1 MLGLFKRL
9 SKGVRFSNYYLLIIW
24 RLLLA
29 YIIYTLCRAVFLIYN
44 LDLLQPMSG
53 ADLWNIF
60 RGGLMFDTTAIL
72 YTNILYLVLSFIP
85 APFVFNRIYQKILRI
100 LYVTVNFICVC
111 MNLGDTVYF
120 PFSMRRVSMTFFSEF
135 TGDVNFGTIFL
146 ESLAM
151 FWYITLI
158 GIILLL
164 LLIWLSGSF
173 RDIKSPAYAART
185 AGAATTASAATTAG
199 AATVAG
205 AATTATTATAA
216 SALSLPQ
223 RRRAMWRALGIQALA
238 LIITAP
244 LFIIGVRGGATRTMR
259 PITLSNAGD
268 FVQVAIHTQAVLNT
282 PFSIIRTIG
291 KAKFT
296 KQNFYPT
303 EAALEQVFT
312 PIKNLPDG
320 ATAQTL
326 QASGNTAS
334 ASIRTK
340 EGPALQD
347 SHFVPALQLEEG
359 ATVGSKRNIVI
370 LIVESFA
377 AENMSFLNPELPES
391 LTPFLDSLS
400 REGLLCTNAFAN
412 GRKSIDAVPS
422 ILASMPSLIT
432 SFAVTPYAT
441 NDLNGLPDILKEMGY
456 YCAFLHGAPNN
467 SMGIR
472 AVSHLCGVDN
482 YYGKTEFGDDSKFD
496 GAWGIW
502 DEYFL
507 PFAANTI
514 GTFKEP
520 FCASIFTLSSHHPFK
535 LPKEYEGVFPQGA
548 TDLQRVTPYT
558 DMSLRKFFEQAR
570 KSDWYKNTI
579 FVITPDHST
588 LTGHAPKYKTPIWST
603 SIPIIFYA
611 PGFIKPG
618 RYNAPVQQ
626 LDIMPTLLGLL
637 NYNKPYFAFGR
648 DLNRD
653 STLQP
658 FVINYGTNQFQLIQ
672 GDTLLV
678 RDNKSLVA
686 AYYYKT
692 DSLLLNNLLAP
703 ASGAAAG
710 NSSAAVCSA
719 AGASACGSAVSKAV
733 GTAGN
738 SSAAGSAAG
747 STAVSSAVAGGSA
760 AGASAAGSAGSA
772 SASVASAGSALA
784 ADAAAGANT
793 DPDYEIILNA
803 PQIQDKELLAKQNAF
818 FKAIIQQY
826 VNRMIDNRLTPAN

>member
-135 TGDVNFGTIFL
+135 TGDINFGTILL

-164 LLIWLSGSF
+164 LLIWLSGSCKY
-173 RDIKSPAYAART
+173 IKSPAYAART
-185 AGAATTASAATTAG
+185 AGAATTSG

-216 SALSLPQ
+216 GALSLPQ
-223 RRRAMWRALGIQALA
+223 RRRAMWRALGLQALA

-320 ATAQTL
+320 TTAQTL
-326 QASGNTAS
+326 QANGTAAS

-514 GTFKEP
+514 STFKEP

-703 ASGAAAG
+703 AAGTAAGSTQVSTAVGTAEAGAA
-710 NSSAAVCSA
+710 
-719 AGASACGSAVSKAV
+719 AV

-738 SSAAGSAAG
+738 SSAAGVAAVGVAAG
-747 STAVSSAVAGGSA
+747 S
-760 AGASAAGSAGSA
+760 SA
-772 SASVASAGSALA
+772 SAGVP
-784 ADAAAGANT
+784 AGANT
-793 DPDYEIILNA
+793 DSDYAIIYNA

>member
-135 TGDVNFGTIFL
+135 TGDINFGTIFL

-164 LLIWLSGSF
+164 LLIWLSGSCKH
-173 RDIKSPAYAART
+173 IKSPAYAVRT
-185 AGAATTASAATTAG
+185 AGAAI
-199 AATVAG
+199 
-205 AATTATTATAA
+205 TATAA

-223 RRRAMWRALGIQALA
+223 RRRAMWRALGLQALA

-296 KQNFYPT
+296 KQNFFPT

-326 QASGNTAS
+326 QANGTA
-334 ASIRTK
+334 AQEGIRTK

-535 LPKEYEGVFPQGA
+535 LPKEYEGVFPQGE

-710 NSSAAVCSA
+710 STQVSTASAGVAA
-719 AGASACGSAVSKAV
+719 AGASAVSTAV
-733 GTAGN
+733 GTAG
-738 SSAAGSAAG
+738 STVVSTASAGAAAGSSA
-747 STAVSSAVAGGSA
+747 AVSSAVSTAGSALVGNSAA

-772 SASVASAGSALA
+772 AASVASAGSASA
-784 ADAAAGANT
+784 AGGAAGANT

-826 VNRMIDNRLTPAN
+826 VNRMIDNRLTPDN

>member
-135 TGDVNFGTIFL
+135 TGDINFGTILL

-164 LLIWLSGSF
+164 LLIWLSGSCKH
-173 RDIKSPAYAART
+173 IKSPAYAART
-185 AGAATTASAATTAG
+185 AG
-199 AATVAG
+199 
-205 AATTATTATAA
+205 AA

-223 RRRAMWRALGIQALA
+223 RRRAMWRAIGLQALA

-312 PIKNLPDG
+312 PIKNFPDG
-320 ATAQTL
+320 AIAQTL
-326 QASGNTAS
+326 QANGTTAQ
-334 ASIRTK
+334 AGIRTK

-377 AENMSFLNPELPES
+377 AENMSFLNPDLPES

-710 NSSAAVCSA
+710 NSSAV
-719 AGASACGSAVSKAV
+719 GGSA
-733 GTAGN
+733 G
-738 SSAAGSAAG
+738 SS
-747 STAVSSAVAGGSA
+747 AVSSAS
-760 AGASAAGSAGSA
+760 AGAAAGSSAAISSAVSTAGSA
-772 SASVASAGSALA
+772 SAAGG
-784 ADAAAGANT
+784 AAGANA

>member
-146 ESLAM
+146 ESLVM

-164 LLIWLSGSF
+164 LLIWLSGSCKH
-173 RDIKSPAYAART
+173 IKSPAY
-185 AGAATTASAATTAG
+185 
-199 AATVAG
+199 
-205 AATTATTATAA
+205 
-216 SALSLPQ
+216 
-223 RRRAMWRALGIQALA
+223 GIQALA

-296 KQNFYPT
+296 KQNFYST

-312 PIKNLPDG
+312 PIKNFPDG

-326 QASGNTAS
+326 QANGIAAS

-535 LPKEYEGVFPQGA
+535 LPKEYEGVFPQGE

-710 NSSAAVCSA
+710 STQVSTASAGVAA
-719 AGASACGSAVSKAV
+719 AGASAVSTAV
-733 GTAGN
+733 
-738 SSAAGSAAG
+738 GSAAG
-747 STAVSSAVAGGSA
+747 APAGRSAAVSSAVSTARSALVGNSAA
-760 AGASAAGSAGSA
+760 AGASAGSA
-772 SASVASAGSALA
+772 SAAGG
-784 ADAAAGANT
+784 AAGANT

>member
-29 YIIYTLCRAVFLIYN
+29 YIIYSLCRAVFLIYN

-135 TGDVNFGTIFL
+135 TGDINFGTILL

-185 AGAATTASAATTAG
+185 AGAATTAGADTT
-199 AATVAG
+199 AG

-223 RRRAMWRALGIQALA
+223 RRRAMWRALGLQALA

-320 ATAQTL
+320 TTAQTL
-326 QASGNTAS
+326 QANGTA
-334 ASIRTK
+334 AQEGIRTK

-535 LPKEYEGVFPQGA
+535 LPKEYEGVFPQGE

-703 ASGAAAG
+703 ASGAAGSTQVSTASAG
-710 NSSAAVCSA
+710 VAA
-719 AGASACGSAVSKAV
+719 AGASAVSTAVSTASA
-733 GTAGN
+733 GAAAGN
-738 SSAAGSAAG
+738 SSAAGG
-747 STAVSSAVAGGSA
+747 SV

-772 SASVASAGSALA
+772 AASVASAGSASA
-784 ADAAAGANT
+784 AGGAAGANT

>member
-1 MLGLFKRL
+1 
-9 SKGVRFSNYYLLIIW
+9 
-24 RLLLA
+24 
-29 YIIYTLCRAVFLIYN
+29 
-44 LDLLQPMSG
+44 
-53 ADLWNIF
+53 
-60 RGGLMFDTTAIL
+60 
-72 YTNILYLVLSFIP
+72 
-85 APFVFNRIYQKILRI
+85 
-100 LYVTVNFICVC
+100 
-111 MNLGDTVYF
+111 
-120 PFSMRRVSMTFFSEF
+120 
-135 TGDVNFGTIFL
+135 
-146 ESLAM
+146 
-151 FWYITLI
+151 
-158 GIILLL
+158 
-164 LLIWLSGSF
+164 
-173 RDIKSPAYAART
+173 
-185 AGAATTASAATTAG
+185 
-199 AATVAG
+199 
-205 AATTATTATAA
+205 
-216 SALSLPQ
+216 
-223 RRRAMWRALGIQALA
+223 
-238 LIITAP
+238 
-244 LFIIGVRGGATRTMR
+244 MR

-320 ATAQTL
+320 TTAQTL
-326 QASGNTAS
+326 QANGNA
-334 ASIRTK
+334 APAVIRTK

-514 GTFKEP
+514 STFKEP

-626 LDIMPTLLGLL
+626 LDIMPTLLGLI

-703 ASGAAAG
+703 ASGGSPAGSTVVSSASAGAAAG
-710 NSSAAVCSA
+710 R
-719 AGASACGSAVSKAV
+719 
-733 GTAGN
+733 
-738 SSAAGSAAG
+738 
-747 STAVSSAVAGGSA
+747 STAVSSASAGGSA
-760 AGASAAGSAGSA
+760 AGAPAVSTAGSTVVSSA
-772 SASVASAGSALA
+772 SAGG
-784 ADAAAGANT
+784 AAGANT

>member
-135 TGDVNFGTIFL
+135 TGDINFGTILL

-185 AGAATTASAATTAG
+185 AGAATI
-199 AATVAG
+199 
-205 AATTATTATAA
+205 ATAA

-223 RRRAMWRALGIQALA
+223 RRRTMWRALGLQALA

-320 ATAQTL
+320 TTAQTL
-326 QASGNTAS
+326 QANGTA
-334 ASIRTK
+334 AQEGIRTK

-637 NYNKPYFAFGR
+637 NYNNPYFAFGR

-710 NSSAAVCSA
+710 S
-719 AGASACGSAVSKAV
+719 
-733 GTAGN
+733 
-738 SSAAGSAAG
+738 GSAAG
-747 STAVSSAVAGGSA
+747 G
-760 AGASAAGSAGSA
+760 AGATAAGSAGSA
-772 SASVASAGSALA
+772 ASVASAGSASA
-784 ADAAAGANT
+784 AGGAAGANT
-793 DPDYEIILNA
+793 DGDYAIIYNA

>member
-9 SKGVRFSNYYLLIIW
+9 SKGVSFSNYYLLIIW

-135 TGDVNFGTIFL
+135 TGDINFGTIFL

-164 LLIWLSGSF
+164 LLIWLSGSCKH
-173 RDIKSPAYAART
+173 IKSPA
-185 AGAATTASAATTAG
+185 
-199 AATVAG
+199 
-205 AATTATTATAA
+205 
-216 SALSLPQ
+216 SLPQ

-320 ATAQTL
+320 TTAQTL
-326 QASGNTAS
+326 QANGNA
-334 ASIRTK
+334 AQEGIRTK

-535 LPKEYEGVFPQGA
+535 LPKEYEGVFPQGE

-703 ASGAAAG
+703 ASGGSPAG
-710 NSSAAVCSA
+710 SSQ
-719 AGASACGSAVSKAV
+719 VSTAV

-738 SSAAGSAAG
+738 SSAAGSAAVG
-747 STAVSSAVAGGSA
+747 VSVGASTSAGAAAGSSAVSTAGS
-760 AGASAAGSAGSA
+760 ASAAGSAGCA
-772 SASVASAGSALA
+772 ATSVASAGSALA
-784 ADAAAGANT
+784 AGGAAGSSTAGAPAGANT
-793 DPDYEIILNA
+793 DPDYEIIRNA

>member
-9 SKGVRFSNYYLLIIW
+9 SKGVSFSNYYLLIIW

-29 YIIYTLCRAVFLIYN
+29 YIIYSLCRAVFLIYN

-135 TGDVNFGTIFL
+135 TGDINFGTILL

-164 LLIWLSGSF
+164 LLIWLSGSCKY
-173 RDIKSPAYAART
+173 IKSPAYAA
-185 AGAATTASAATTAG
+185 TTAG
-199 AATVAG
+199 AST
-205 AATTATTATAA
+205 
-216 SALSLPQ
+216 LPQ
-223 RRRAMWRALGIQALA
+223 RRRAMWRALGLQALA

-326 QASGNTAS
+326 QANDTA
-334 ASIRTK
+334 APAGIRTK

-710 NSSAAVCSA
+710 STQVSTASAGVAA
-719 AGASACGSAVSKAV
+719 AGASAVSTAV

-738 SSAAGSAAG
+738 
-747 STAVSSAVAGGSA
+747 TVVSSA
-760 AGASAAGSAGSA
+760 SAG
-772 SASVASAGSALA
+772 ASAGSALA
-784 ADAAAGANT
+784 AGGAAGANT

>member
-29 YIIYTLCRAVFLIYN
+29 YIIYSLCRAVFLIYN

-135 TGDVNFGTIFL
+135 TGDINFGTILL

-164 LLIWLSGSF
+164 LLIWLSGSCKH
-173 RDIKSPAYAART
+173 IKSPAYAART
-185 AGAATTASAATTAG
+185 AGAATTSG

-216 SALSLPQ
+216 GAASPASLPQ
-223 RRRAMWRALGIQALA
+223 RRRAMWRAIGLQALA

-312 PIKNLPDG
+312 PIKNFPDG
-320 ATAQTL
+320 TTAQTL
-326 QASGNTAS
+326 QANGAAAS

-507 PFAANTI
+507 PFAAKTI

-719 AGASACGSAVSKAV
+719 AGASAV
-733 GTAGN
+733 GTAGSTVV
-738 SSAAGSAAG
+738 SSAAGGAAAG
-747 STAVSSAVAGGSA
+747 S
-760 AGASAAGSAGSA
+760 SAGS
-772 SASVASAGSALA
+772 SASSALA
-784 ADAAAGANT
+784 AGGAAGANT

>member
-9 SKGVRFSNYYLLIIW
+9 SKGVSFSNYYLLIIW

-135 TGDVNFGTIFL
+135 TGDINFGTIFL

-164 LLIWLSGSF
+164 LLIWLSGSCKH
-173 RDIKSPAYAART
+173 IKSPAYATRI
-185 AGAATTASAATTAG
+185 AGVATTAG

-205 AATTATTATAA
+205 AATTATAA

-312 PIKNLPDG
+312 PIKNFPDG

-326 QASGNTAS
+326 QASGNA
-334 ASIRTK
+334 AQEGIRTK

-535 LPKEYEGVFPQGA
+535 LPKEYEGVFPQGE

-710 NSSAAVCSA
+710 NSSAAGV
-719 AGASACGSAVSKAV
+719 
-733 GTAGN
+733 
-738 SSAAGSAAG
+738 AAG
-747 STAVSSAVAGGSA
+747 STAVSSAAAGGSA

-772 SASVASAGSALA
+772 MASVASAGSALA
-784 ADAAAGANT
+784 AGGAAGANA

>member
-29 YIIYTLCRAVFLIYN
+29 YIIYSLCRAVFLIYN

-135 TGDVNFGTIFL
+135 TGDINFGTILL

-164 LLIWLSGSF
+164 LLIWLSGSCKH
-173 RDIKSPAYAART
+173 IKSPAY
-185 AGAATTASAATTAG
+185 G
-199 AATVAG
+199 
-205 AATTATTATAA
+205 
-216 SALSLPQ
+216 L
-223 RRRAMWRALGIQALA
+223 QALA

-320 ATAQTL
+320 STAQTL
-326 QASGNTAS
+326 QANGTAAS

-535 LPKEYEGVFPQGA
+535 LPKEYEGVFPQGE

-719 AGASACGSAVSKAV
+719 AGASAV

-738 SSAAGSAAG
+738 SSAAGG
-747 STAVSSAVAGGSA
+747 
-760 AGASAAGSAGSA
+760 AGAT
-772 SASVASAGSALA
+772 
-784 ADAAAGANT
+784 AGANT
-793 DPDYEIILNA
+793 DSDYAIIYNA

>member
-135 TGDVNFGTIFL
+135 TGDINFGTIFL

-185 AGAATTASAATTAG
+185 AGPAS
-199 AATVAG
+199 
-205 AATTATTATAA
+205 
-216 SALSLPQ
+216 SASLPQ

-320 ATAQTL
+320 TTAQTL
-326 QASGNTAS
+326 QANGTA
-334 ASIRTK
+334 AQEGIRTK

-692 DSLLLNNLLAP
+692 DSLLLNNLLAQ
-703 ASGAAAG
+703 ASGAAAAGAGATAVSTAG
-710 NSSAAVCSA
+710 NSSAVGSTVV
-719 AGASACGSAVSKAV
+719 SSAVSTAV
-733 GTAGN
+733 GAAAGN

-747 STAVSSAVAGGSA
+747 SS
-760 AGASAAGSAGSA
+760 
-772 SASVASAGSALA
+772 
-784 ADAAAGANT
+784 AAGANT

>member
-135 TGDVNFGTIFL
+135 TGDINFGTIFL

-185 AGAATTASAATTAG
+185 AGAATTA
-199 AATVAG
+199 
-205 AATTATTATAA
+205 TAA

-223 RRRAMWRALGIQALA
+223 RRRAMWRALGLQALA

-312 PIKNLPDG
+312 PIKNFPDG

-326 QASGNTAS
+326 QANGTAAS

-703 ASGAAAG
+703 AGGAAAG

-719 AGASACGSAVSKAV
+719 GSSAVSSASAGASV
-733 GTAGN
+733 G
-738 SSAAGSAAG
+738 SSAAGVA
-747 STAVSSAVAGGSA
+747 AVS
-760 AGASAAGSAGSA
+760 SAGSA
-772 SASVASAGSALA
+772 SAGNSAA
-784 ADAAAGANT
+784 ACGAAGANA
-793 DPDYEIILNA
+793 DPDNEIILNA

>member
-146 ESLAM
+146 ESLVM

-185 AGAATTASAATTAG
+185 AGAST
-199 AATVAG
+199 
-205 AATTATTATAA
+205 
-216 SALSLPQ
+216 LPQ
-223 RRRAMWRALGIQALA
+223 RRRTMWRAIGLQALA

-312 PIKNLPDG
+312 PIKNFPDG
-320 ATAQTL
+320 ATAQIL
-326 QASGNTAS
+326 QASGNA
-334 ASIRTK
+334 AQEGIRTK

-535 LPKEYEGVFPQGA
+535 LPKEYEGVFPQGE

-703 ASGAAAG
+703 ASGAAA
-710 NSSAAVCSA
+710 
-719 AGASACGSAVSKAV
+719 AGA
-733 GTAGN
+733 
-738 SSAAGSAAG
+738 
-747 STAVSSAVAGGSA
+747 
-760 AGASAAGSAGSA
+760 GAT
-772 SASVASAGSALA
+772 
-784 ADAAAGANT
+784 AGANT
-793 DPDYEIILNA
+793 DSDYAIIYNA

>member
-9 SKGVRFSNYYLLIIW
+9 FKGVTFSNYYLLIIW

-146 ESLAM
+146 ESLLM

-173 RDIKSPAYAART
+173 RDIKSPAYAARI
-185 AGAATTASAATTAG
+185 AG
-199 AATVAG
+199 AATVAGADTTAG

-223 RRRAMWRALGIQALA
+223 RRRAMWRAIGLQALA

-320 ATAQTL
+320 TTAQTL
-326 QASGNTAS
+326 QANGTA
-334 ASIRTK
+334 AQEGIRTK

-535 LPKEYEGVFPQGA
+535 LPKEYEGVFPQGE

-703 ASGAAAG
+703 AGGAAAG
-710 NSSAAVCSA
+710 STQ
-719 AGASACGSAVSKAV
+719 VSTAV

-738 SSAAGSAAG
+738 SSAAGGAGATAG
-747 STAVSSAVAGGSA
+747 STVVSSASAGGSA
-760 AGASAAGSAGSA
+760 AGASAGST
-772 SASVASAGSALA
+772 
-784 ADAAAGANT
+784 AAGANT
-793 DPDYEIILNA
+793 DPDNEIILNA

>member
-9 SKGVRFSNYYLLIIW
+9 SKGVSFSNYYLLIIW

-185 AGAATTASAATTAG
+185 AGAST
-199 AATVAG
+199 
-205 AATTATTATAA
+205 
-216 SALSLPQ
+216 LPQ
-223 RRRAMWRALGIQALA
+223 RRRTMWRAIGLQALA

-312 PIKNLPDG
+312 PIKNFPDG

-326 QASGNTAS
+326 QANGTAAS

-535 LPKEYEGVFPQGA
+535 LPKEYEGVFPQGE

-710 NSSAAVCSA
+710 NSSAAGG
-719 AGASACGSAVSKAV
+719 AGATAV
-733 GTAGN
+733 GTA
-738 SSAAGSAAG
+738 
-747 STAVSSAVAGGSA
+747 VGGSA
-760 AGASAAGSAGSA
+760 VGASAAGSAGSA
-772 SASVASAGSALA
+772 AASVASASSALA
-784 ADAAAGANT
+784 AGGAAGANT

>member
-29 YIIYTLCRAVFLIYN
+29 YIIYSLCRAVFLIYN

-135 TGDVNFGTIFL
+135 TGDINFGTIFL

-164 LLIWLSGSF
+164 LLIWLSGTCKY
-173 RDIKSPAYAART
+173 IKSPAYAART
-185 AGAATTASAATTAG
+185 AGAASPA
-199 AATVAG
+199 
-205 AATTATTATAA
+205 
-216 SALSLPQ
+216 SLPQ

-326 QASGNTAS
+326 QANGTA
-334 ASIRTK
+334 AQEGIRTK

-535 LPKEYEGVFPQGA
+535 LPKEYEGVFPQGE

-719 AGASACGSAVSKAV
+719 GSSAVSSASAGASV
-733 GTAGN
+733 G
-738 SSAAGSAAG
+738 SSAAGVA
-747 STAVSSAVAGGSA
+747 AVS
-760 AGASAAGSAGSA
+760 SAGSA
-772 SASVASAGSALA
+772 SAGNSAA
-784 ADAAAGANT
+784 ACGAAGANA
-793 DPDYEIILNA
+793 DPDNEIILNA

>member
-135 TGDVNFGTIFL
+135 TGDINFGTIFL

-164 LLIWLSGSF
+164 LLIWLSGSCKH
-173 RDIKSPAYAART
+173 IKSPAYAART
-185 AGAATTASAATTAG
+185 ADAATTAG
-199 AATVAG
+199 AAITAG
-205 AATTATTATAA
+205 AATTATAA

-320 ATAQTL
+320 TTAQTL
-326 QASGNTAS
+326 QANGTAAS

-535 LPKEYEGVFPQGA
+535 LPKEYEGVFPQGE

-710 NSSAAVCSA
+710 STAGSTASAGVAA
-719 AGASACGSAVSKAV
+719 AGASAV
-733 GTAGN
+733 
-738 SSAAGSAAG
+738 
-747 STAVSSAVAGGSA
+747 STAVSTASAGAAAVSSGVGAG
-760 AGASAAGSAGSA
+760 AGASAAGG
-772 SASVASAGSALA
+772 
-784 ADAAAGANT
+784 AAGANT

>member
-135 TGDVNFGTIFL
+135 TGDINFGTIFL

-173 RDIKSPAYAART
+173 RDIKSPA
-185 AGAATTASAATTAG
+185 
-199 AATVAG
+199 
-205 AATTATTATAA
+205 
-216 SALSLPQ
+216 SLPQ
-223 RRRAMWRALGIQALA
+223 RRRAMWRALGLQVLA

-320 ATAQTL
+320 TTAKTL
-326 QASGNTAS
+326 QANGTAAS

-710 NSSAAVCSA
+710 STQVSTAVGTAGSTVVSSAAGGAA
-719 AGASACGSAVSKAV
+719 AGASAV
-733 GTAGN
+733 
-738 SSAAGSAAG
+738 
-747 STAVSSAVAGGSA
+747 STAAGGSA
-760 AGASAAGSAGSA
+760 VG
-772 SASVASAGSALA
+772 ASAGSSASSALA
-784 ADAAAGANT
+784 AGGAAGANA

-803 PQIQDKELLAKQNAF
+803 QQIQDKELLAKQNAF